1 MFKIGAELQS
11 RAMLWREG
19 GKARGWGREA
29 CVIPIYSWPHDKPL
43 FASLEDAVD
52 FILIRIKKSQ
62 EEHIPSLTG
71 TRCAIK
77 FPAAVLAN
85 IDVHMIG
92 FLTILLFCN

>member
-1 MFKIGAELQS
+1 MGGGAL
-11 RAMLWREG
+11 G
-19 GKARGWGREA
+19 GTESTGLGKGA
-29 CVIPIYSWPHDKPL
+29 CAIPILSWPPDKPL
-43 FASLEDAVD
+43 FASLEEAVD

-62 EEHIPSLTG
+62 EEPIPSLTG

-77 FPAAVLAN
+77 FPAAVPAN

>member
-1 MFKIGAELQS
+1 MFDIGAELQS
-11 RAMLWREG
+11 GTMLWRGREG
-19 GKARGWGREA
+19 TGWGREA
-29 CVIPIYSWPHDKPL
+29 CVVPIYSWPRDKPL

-62 EEHIPSLTG
+62 EEHIPSLTD

-77 FPAAVLAN
+77 FPAAVPAN
-85 IDVHMIG
+85 IDVRMIG

>member
-1 MFKIGAELQS
+1 MFKISAKLQS
-11 RAMLWREG
+11 ETMLWRER
-19 GKARGWGREA
+19 KARGWGREA
-29 CVIPIYSWPHDKPL
+29 CVIPIHSWPPDKPL

-52 FILIRIKKSQ
+52 FTLIKIKKSQ
-62 EEHIPSLTG
+62 EEPIPSLTG

-77 FPAAVLAN
+77 FPAAVPAN

>member
-11 RAMLWREG
+11 GTTQWRGRG
-19 GKARGWGREA
+19 GL
-29 CVIPIYSWPHDKPL
+29 CQSVYSWPHDKPL
-43 FASLEDAVD
+43 FASLEGAVD

-77 FPAAVLAN
+77 FPAAVPAN